1 MPRVTAPPPRGLTAA
16 GRARLA
22 ALAARMA
29 AVLAVL
35 AEASREDL
43 ASYPFAPAAGRPG
56 RRPGLWRCV
65 PVTAA
70 ALPPPLPLS

>member
-1 MPRVTAPPPRGLTAA
+1 MPRVTAPPPRGLPAA
-16 GRARLA
+16 ERARLA
-22 ALAARMA
+22 ALAARLA
-29 AVLAVL
+29 GALAVL
-35 AEASREDL
+35 AEASHKDL

-56 RRPGLWRCV
+56 RRPGWWRCV